1 MRSLV
6 RILLPTVLLLALTA
20 VTALAQSPQDPPPN
34 APPPGAADVD
44 LLKELRLTP
53 EQRQRIRL
61 IQRDSKDERA
71 AIGMR
76 LREANRSLEDA
87 LDSETLDDNLIEQR
101 LQAVAAAQ
109 NAQLRMRI
117 QTEVK
122 IRRVLN
128 PEQLAIW
135 HELRL
140 KAGDILRQRQANP
153 RPLRP
158 GVEGLRP
165 NQRNGIAPLRNEPVR
180 TPRP

>member
-6 RILLPTVLLLALTA
+6 RKLLPAFLVLVMTTVAGF
-20 VTALAQSPQDPPPN
+20 AQSPQDPPPN
-34 APPPGAADVD
+34 APPPGATDVD

-53 EQRQRIRL
+53 DQRQRIRM

-71 AIGMR
+71 TIGLH
-76 LREANRSLEDA
+76 LREANRALEDA
-87 LDSETLDDNLIEQR
+87 LDSESLDDNVIEQR

-140 KAGDILRQRQANP
+140 KAGDVLRQRQDNP

-165 NQRNGIAPLRNEPVR
+165 NQRNGIAPLRNDPPR
-180 TPRP
+180 NPRP